1 MSRCRRPSKGETTT
15 TKISAQPLRD
25 QKPSGSLEQR
35 LSLLDILPYRASVVR
50 EDKTLVYLSP
60 ALREEVGDLVGK
72 KCYETSLA
80 SKDVCMNCPVS
91 RGTGHSTFPYI
102 RTVRT
107 PDGVLWELTVTR
119 HEDEETGEV
128 YYFSFERDIT
138 ESVSKEEFLTNLHLS
153 VEQMGE
159 AVMVMDIHGNV
170 VYVNKAFEA
179 LMGVSKT
186 ATATCSTV
194 NASSIPPHFDIS
206 KAFRDA
212 LEGGWSGEI
221 AANINGGSPAI
232 LHVDAKPV
240 LDGQGMPLGVVGIIR
255 NVTREKSEKVEL
267 EKYKSQLE
275 KKMEARTA
283 ELARRVSQLTTIN
296 KISRVVTSILDPDE
310 LMLEFTKSI
319 AAGFGYQHVV
329 IMAMDKER
337 GELHFQS
344 GHGAKVHEVPREL
357 RLKLKE
363 GIIGHAAFFSE
374 TLVTGDVGA
383 DPRYVSRGIRTT
395 KSELAIP
402 ILFRGD
408 LIGVLDIQS
417 DAKDA
422 FTRNEV
428 TLLEMLTD
436 ILATAIV
443 NARTFTESKEREH
456 ALTVL
461 DRISKQISFRQEP
474 GVILDQVARDAAS
487 LLKGEKAMVGLRE
500 DMTNRLIW
508 AASYN
513 VDRSLLE
520 RLEFSAAKG
529 VTGRAMSRLKAE
541 VVNDYAAD
549 PDNRPRDG
557 EIFNIKSMVSAPL
570 IIEGR
575 GIGVVN
581 VYNKLGDGKFT
592 RNDSIYLSSLA
603 DHAAIAL
610 ETANLMS
617 SLNQRVR
624 SQLALLDIA
633 LSMQRQIE
641 IGGTYEYVADKLRE
655 VVWYDSISF
664 YKIDYDKNLLVPVH
678 ARGSYSDQVMSEKFP
693 VGEGIT
699 GHVAKTGKAELVNNA
714 VVDSRASQVEGT
726 PDEPEAIM
734 AIPLRGRERLI
745 GVVTI
750 YREGGRT
757 FTPADFEIVQLFANQ
772 AAVAVENSELYMAE
786 ERLLR
791 DSRIKVA
798 QMSRVLELTTSV
810 MYMDDLT
817 KLLDSLVNAVVV
829 SFGFRRAAVS
839 LLDLNR
845 NVFVTKALAGFP
857 EWVAPGRTVP
867 AERVLEDMR
876 DEFRVGE
883 TTYYVK
889 FEQQEYG
896 MEAFDFIAHPEL
908 ADLPRAAP
916 DAWHERD
923 ILIFA
928 LKDRGGRLIGYLLV
942 DDPADVKIPTTEQIE
957 VLEVLAGIASIG
969 LENSRLYERQ
979 VFAVNEI
986 ALLNDLMTHD
996 INNFNQGIMGYIEL
1010 LLQDKRLD
1018 EGQKRYAEKAL
1029 VQVRNNARVIDN
1041 IRKLAKVRSMAEEG
1055 FAAWDL
1061 HDPVAAA
1068 VQAVSRSTPERTVQ
1082 VVSHLAKGAHFVR
1095 SNSYINDLFTNIIS
1109 NAVKFDSAK
1118 VVRVDVTVDEVKDSR
1133 GEFWVVSVTD
1143 RGRGVPDDR
1152 KKTVFERFAT
1162 GATGIKG
1169 FGLGL
1174 SIVGTIVE
1182 KLQGRIW
1189 VEDRVN
1195 GDFSKGSVFKV
1206 MLPKAKPEDP
1216 LATMRRGDDRK
1227 PLISS

>member
-1 MSRCRRPSKGETTT
+1 VNGNMVYTN
-15 TKISAQPLRD
+15 
-25 QKPSGSLEQR
+25 
-35 LSLLDILPYRASVVR
+35 RAFQ
-50 EDKTLVYLSP
+50 T
-60 ALREEVGDLVGK
+60 
-72 KCYETSLA
+72 
-80 SKDVCMNCPVS
+80 
-91 RGTGHSTFPYI
+91 
-102 RTVRT
+102 
-107 PDGVLWELTVTR
+107 
-119 HEDEETGEV
+119 
-128 YYFSFERDIT
+128 
-138 ESVSKEEFLTNLHLS
+138 
-153 VEQMGE
+153 
-159 AVMVMDIHGNV
+159 
-170 VYVNKAFEA
+170 
-179 LMGVSKT
+179 LMGVSKDVT
-186 ATATCSTV
+186 AMCSTV
-194 NASSIPPHFDIS
+194 STAALPAHFDVTN
-206 KAFRDA
+206 A
-212 LEGGWSGEI
+212 LRESLEAGWSGDVSLDL
-221 AANINGGSPAI
+221 GDDSKAI
-232 LHVDAKPV
+232 MHVDARPV
-240 LDGQGMPLGVVGIIR
+240 FDGNGRPLGVVGVLR

-267 EKYKSQLE
+267 EKYRSQLE

-296 KISRVVTSILDPDE
+296 KISRVVTSILDPGE
-310 LMLEFTKSI
+310 LMEEFTKSI
-319 AAGFGYQHVV
+319 ANGFGYQHVV
-329 IMAMDKER
+329 VMAMDKEK
-337 GELHFQS
+337 GELEFRA
-344 GHGAKVHEVPREL
+344 GYGARMHEIPRDFK
-357 RLKLKE
+357 LKLKE

-374 TLVTGDVGA
+374 TLVTGDVDA
-383 DPRYVSRGIRTT
+383 DPRYVAKGVRAT

-408 LIGVLDIQS
+408 LVGVLDIQS

-422 FTRNEV
+422 FTRNDV

-500 DMTNRLIW
+500 ETTDRLVW
-508 AASYN
+508 VASYN
-513 VDRSLLE
+513 VEKSILE
-520 RLEFSAAKG
+520 KLDFSAAKG
-529 VTGRAMSRLKAE
+529 VTGRALSRLKAE
-541 VVNDYAAD
+541 VVNDYMAD
-549 PDNRPRDG
+549 PDARPRDG
-557 EIFNIKSMVSAPL
+557 EVFNIKSIVSAPL

-581 VYNKLGDGKFT
+581 VYNRMEGGKFT
-592 RNDSIYLSSLA
+592 RNDSLFLSSLA

-624 SQLALLDIA
+624 SQLALLDVA

-655 VVWYDSISF
+655 VVWYDSITF
-664 YKIDYDKNLLVPVH
+664 YRIDHNENLLVPVH
-678 ARGSYSDQVMSEKFP
+678 ARGSYPDQTMSETFP

-714 VVDSRASQVEGT
+714 VTDTRATQVEGT
-726 PDEPEAIM
+726 PDEPEAIV
-734 AIPLRGRERLI
+734 AVPLRGRERLI
-745 GVVTI
+745 GVLTI

-757 FTPADFEIVQLFANQ
+757 FSPADFEIVQLFANQ
-772 AAVAVENSELYMAE
+772 AAVAVENSELYLAE

-791 DSRIKVA
+791 DSRSKVA
-798 QMSRVLELTTSV
+798 QMSKVLELTTSV
-810 MYMDDLT
+810 MYMGDLD
-817 KLLDSLVNAVVV
+817 KLLDSLVRAVVD
-829 SFGFRRAAVS
+829 SFGFRRAS
-839 LLDLNR
+839 IGLLDLNR
-845 NVFVTKALAGFP
+845 NVFVTRALAGFP
-857 EWVAPGRTVP
+857 EWVLIGRTVS
-867 AERVLEDMR
+867 AERILEDLKE
-876 DEFRVGE
+876 EFRVGE

-889 FEQQEYG
+889 YEDQKYG
-896 MEAFDFIAHPEL
+896 IEAFDFIAHPEL
-908 ADLPRAAP
+908 ATVPRASP
-916 DAWHERD
+916 DSWHERD

-928 LKDRGGRLIGYLLV
+928 LKDRSGRLIGYLMV
-942 DDPADVKIPTTEQIE
+942 DEPVDLKMPKTDHIE

-1041 IRKLAKVRSMAEEG
+1041 IRKLAKVRSMSESD
-1055 FAAWDL
+1055 FSVWDL
-1061 HDPVAAA
+1061 HVPIANA
-1068 VQAVSRSTPERTVQ
+1068 VEATSKSSKERTIQ
-1082 VVSHLAKGAHFVR
+1082 VVPNLAKGAHFVR
-1095 SNSYINDLFTNIIS
+1095 ANGYINDLFMNIVS
-1109 NAVKFDSAK
+1109 NAVKFDTGK
-1118 VVRVDVTVDEVKDSR
+1118 VVRVEITVDELSDSR
-1133 GEFWVVSVTD
+1133 GDFWVVSVTD
-1143 RGRGVPDDR
+1143 RGRGIPDDR
-1152 KKTVFERFAT
+1152 KRTVFERFAT

-1182 KLQGRIW
+1182 KFQGRIW
-1189 VEDRVN
+1189 VEDRIR

-1206 MLPKAKPEDP
+1206 MLPKAEQPPE
-1216 LATMRRGDDRK
+1216 AG
-1227 PLISS
+1227 

>member
-1 MSRCRRPSKGETTT
+1 M
-15 TKISAQPLRD
+15 
-25 QKPSGSLEQR
+25 
-35 LSLLDILPYRASVVR
+35 LLDLLPYRTVVVR
-50 EDKTLVYLSP
+50 DDRTVVYLGP
-60 ALREEVGDLVGK
+60 ALREEYGNLVGK
-72 KCYETSLA
+72 KCFETALA
-80 SKDVCMNCPVS
+80 SEDFCKNCPVA
-91 RGTGHSTFPYI
+91 RGMDDSAFPFT
-102 RTVRT
+102 RTARAS
-107 PDGVLWELTVTR
+107 DGTTWEVTVTR
-119 HEDEETGEV
+119 YEDEETGEV

-138 ESVSKEEFLTNLHLS
+138 ESASKEEFLTNMYSSLD
-153 VEQMGE
+153 QMTD
-159 AVMVMDIHGNV
+159 AVMVFDANGNV
-170 VYVNKAFEA
+170 VYLNKAFES
-179 LMGVSKT
+179 LTGIPRDKTMGGPT
-186 ATATCSTV
+186 AD
-194 NASSIPPHFDIS
+194 ASLLPANFDVTR
-206 KAFRDA
+206 AFKDS
-212 LEGGWSGEI
+212 LEGGWSGDMTLTV
-221 AANINGGSPAI
+221 NGDSPAI
-232 LHVDAKPV
+232 VHIETSPVVDGHGR
-240 LDGQGMPLGVVGIIR
+240 LLGVVGVLR

-267 EKYKSQLE
+267 EKYRTQLE

-310 LMLEFTKSI
+310 LMAEFTKSI

-329 IMAMDKER
+329 ILAMDKER
-337 GELHFQS
+337 GELHFKA
-344 GHGAKVHEVPREL
+344 GHGTRMNEIPRDL

-374 TLVTGDVGA
+374 TLVTGDVDA
-383 DPRYVSRGIRTT
+383 DPRYVVKGIRTT

-417 DAKDA
+417 EAKDA
-422 FTRNEV
+422 FTRNDV

-474 GVILDQVARDAAS
+474 GVVLDQVARDAAS
-487 LLKGEKAMVGLRE
+487 LLKGEKAMVGLKE
-500 DMTNRLIW
+500 ETTNKLVW
-508 AASYN
+508 VASYN
-513 VDRSLLE
+513 VDRAILDKLD
-520 RLEFSAAKG
+520 FSAAKG
-529 VTGRAMSRLKAE
+529 VTGRALSRLKTE
-541 VVNDYAAD
+541 VVNDYMAD
-549 PDNRPRDG
+549 PDFRIRDA
-557 EIFNIKSMVSAPL
+557 EIFNIKSIVSAPL

-575 GIGVVN
+575 GIGVIN
-581 VYNKLGDGKFT
+581 VYNRLGDGKFT
-592 RNDSIYLSSLA
+592 RNDSIFLSSLA

-624 SQLALLDIA
+624 SQLGLLDIA

-641 IGGTYEYVADKLRE
+641 IGGTYEYVSDKLRE
-655 VVWYDSISF
+655 VVWYDSLTF
-664 YKIDYDKNLLVPVH
+664 YRIDDERSMLVPVH
-678 ARGSYSDQVMSEKFP
+678 ARGSYPDQVMSETFP

-699 GHVAKTGKAELVNNA
+699 GHVAKTGKAELVNDPSLDA
-714 VVDSRASQVEGT
+714 RATKVEGT
-726 PDEPEAIM
+726 PDEKEAIM
-734 AIPLRGRERLI
+734 SIPLRGREKII
-745 GVVTI
+745 GVMTI
-750 YREGGRT
+750 YREGSRT

-791 DSRIKVA
+791 DSRTKVA

-810 MYMDDLT
+810 MYMDDLDR
-817 KLLDSLVNAVVV
+817 LLDNLVKAVVDT
-829 SFGFRRAAVS
+829 FGYKRASVS

-857 EWVAPGRTVP
+857 EWVVLGRTVP

-876 DEFRVGE
+876 DEFKVAE

-889 FEQQEYG
+889 FEDQEYG
-896 MEAFDFIAHPEL
+896 IEAFDFIAHPEL

-928 LKDRGGRLIGYLLV
+928 LNDRSGRLIGYMMV
-942 DDPADVKIPTTEQIE
+942 DEPVDRKMPSKEQID

-979 VFAVNEI
+979 VLAVNEI

-1018 EGQKRYAEKAL
+1018 EGQKKYAEKAL

-1041 IRKLAKVRSMAEEG
+1041 IRKLAKVRSMSEDDFTVYDIHG
-1055 FAAWDL
+1055 
-1061 HDPVAAA
+1061 PIVNA
-1068 VQAVSRSTPERTVQ
+1068 VQAVSKSSGEKTIQ
-1082 VVSHLAKGAHFVR
+1082 VVPNLAKGAHFVR
-1095 SNSYINDLFTNIIS
+1095 ANGYINDMFLNIIM
-1109 NAVKFDSAK
+1109 NAAKFDSAK
-1118 VVRVDVTVDEVKDSR
+1118 VVRVEVTVDEVKDSR
-1133 GEFWVVSVTD
+1133 GEFWVVSVSD

-1152 KKTVFERFAT
+1152 KQTVFERFAT
-1162 GATGIKG
+1162 GATGVKG

-1182 KLQGRIW
+1182 KYQGRIW
-1189 VEDRVN
+1189 VEDRVR

-1206 MLPKAKPEDP
+1206 MLPKADP
-1216 LATMRRGDDRK
+1216 KDAKAALPGPA
-1227 PLISS
+1227 